1 MPNLLERK
9 KITTISLELLIS
21 LPFIW
26 LFTGMYLTSGASRIL
41 ITLTVISLISYFIK
55 QRKVT
60 IPASVDHKWIVFLF
74 FYCALLTISY
84 LTYGASN
91 GELRVSLSLLAL
103 IIFIDRN
110 TINFNFF
117 SLLLFLGGLWSFS
130 NAIYFY
136 DQGRMAWPINPI
148 QYATYTASLC
158 TLSLIIVLK
167 HTNTKL
173 RCLSLMTILLS
184 GAATVM
190 SDTRSAWIALLITIT
205 LILIYIYKKNKKT
218 LLLCFLLFLPLTY
231 LTSQTS
237 LVQSR
242 LHSTLLEINKIKNNN
257 LNTSIGLRFEIWK
270 AGLYLF
276 KDNPLLGVGKEY
288 REPVKKLA
296 SAGLIIPQFKT
307 FDMSSFHNDTLQTLV
322 QYGIVGFTLFC
333 LFFFYPAYRFFQ
345 NRSVE
350 NLLCIAIFFIYFI
363 SGLSYVAI
371 RENQTLGIFIVI
383 IFILMD
389 RKDFIATKT

>member
-1 MPNLLERK
+1 M
-9 KITTISLELLIS
+9 
-21 LPFIW
+21 
-26 LFTGMYLTSGASRIL
+26 
-41 ITLTVISLISYFIK
+41 
-55 QRKVT
+55 
-60 IPASVDHKWIVFLF
+60 
-74 FYCALLTISY
+74 
-84 LTYGASN
+84 
-91 GELRVSLSLLAL
+91 
-103 IIFIDRN
+103 
-110 TINFNFF
+110 
-117 SLLLFLGGLWSFS
+117 
-130 NAIYFY
+130 
-136 DQGRMAWPINPI
+136 
-148 QYATYTASLC
+148 
-158 TLSLIIVLK
+158 
-167 HTNTKL
+167 
-173 RCLSLMTILLS
+173 
-184 GAATVM
+184 
-190 SDTRSAWIALLITIT
+190 
-205 LILIYIYKKNKKT
+205 
-218 LLLCFLLFLPLTY
+218 LLCFLLFLPLTY